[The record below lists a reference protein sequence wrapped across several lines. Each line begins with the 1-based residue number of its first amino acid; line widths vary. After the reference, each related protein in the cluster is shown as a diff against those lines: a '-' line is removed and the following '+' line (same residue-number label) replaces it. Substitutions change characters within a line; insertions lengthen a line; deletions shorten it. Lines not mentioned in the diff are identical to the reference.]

1 MLKRHPNIPL
11 KLSHDSW
18 LEPFLQ
24 KLEDRAVAAKTM
36 ETKLTGKHQT
46 LVDFASGHE
55 YFGLHFRDGRWIFR
69 EWAPNATEIFL
80 IGEFSNWLE
89 KPEYSLHRANSHG
102 VWEIELE
109 QHLLAHGMLYRL
121 SVHWHGGS
129 GSRIP
134 VYSRRVVQDKSSNI
148 FNAQVWQPQYSYQ
161 WRNPSPSPRIQEALI
176 YEAHVG
182 MSREFAGVSSYRQFK
197 DEIVPR
203 IATAGY
209 NTIQLMAVMEH
220 PYYGSF
226 GYHVSNF
233 FAASSRFGTP
243 EELKELVD
251 VAHAH
256 GLRVIIDIVHSH
268 AVRNESEGLGKF
280 DGTRYQYFHEGGR
293 GEHSAWDSYCF
304 NYAKPEVL
312 HFLLSNCRY
321 WLDEYH
327 IDGFRFDG
335 ITSMLYL
342 HHGLGYAFTTYD
354 DYFGNNV
361 DEDAIVY
368 LTLANKL
375 IHAVN
380 PHAVTIAEDV
390 SGMPG
395 LAAPAVQNGCGF
407 DYRLAMGVT
416 DFWFKLF
423 DINDECWSMSGLW
436 HELNNRR
443 KDEKTISY
451 VECHD
456 QSIVGGQTVIF
467 RLAGADMY
475 HAMHCSDSNL
485 NIERAVAIHKMSR
498 LITLATA
505 GNGYLNFIGNEFG
518 HPEWIDFPRSGND
531 WSYHYARRQWSLC
544 DNKDLRY
551 SQLAKFDREIMRLA
565 TDNNLIGGGVPQA
578 LVIDDDKKTICFER
592 SGLFFFFNFHPH
604 DSYVDYCCEALP
616 GEYQLVIDTDS
627 GSFGGHGRIAANQH
641 YFTIA
646 EKCKKNIHNRLS
658 IYLPSRTAMVLKKII
673 YTKEQSFVY
682 Q

>member
-1 MLKRHPNIPL
+1 MLRRQPNTPL
-11 KLSHDSW
+11 KLHYDSW
-18 LEPFLQ
+18 LKPFLP
-24 KLEDRAVAAKTM
+24 KLNERSARVKAI
-36 ETKLTGKHQT
+36 ESKLTGDKQS
-46 LVDFASGHE
+46 LADYSSGHE
-55 YFGLHFRDGRWIFR
+55 YFGLHFRDGEWIFR

-80 IGEFSNWLE
+80 IGDFSAWHE
-89 KPEYSLHRANSHG
+89 IPQFSLTQIDKNG
-102 VWEIELE
+102 VWEIKLPAKS
-109 QHLLAHGMLYRL
+109 LNHGMLYRL
-121 SVHWHGGS
+121 NIHWRNGS

-134 VYSRRVVQDKSSNI
+134 AYARRVVQDTTTNI
-148 FNAQVWQPQYSYQ
+148 FNAQVWLPEHPYL
-161 WRNPSPSPRIQEALI
+161 WRNPNPVPKIYEPLI
-176 YEAHVG
+176 YEAHIG

-209 NTIQLMAVMEH
+209 NTIQLMAIMEH

-243 EELKELVD
+243 EEFKELVD

-280 DGTRYQYFHEGGR
+280 DGTRYQYFHDGAR

-312 HFLLSNCRY
+312 HFLLSNCRF

-327 IDGFRFDG
+327 LDGFRFDG

-342 HHGLGYAFTTYD
+342 HHGLGHAFTTYA
-354 DYFGNNV
+354 DYFGNQI
-361 DEDAIVY
+361 DEDAVVY
-368 LTLANKL
+368 LTLANKV
-375 IHAVN
+375 IHEVN
-380 PHAVTIAEDV
+380 PAALTIAEDV

-395 LAAPAVQNGCGF
+395 LAAPIEHCGCGF

-416 DFWFKLF
+416 DYWFKLF
-423 DINDECWSMSGLW
+423 DTKDENWSMSGLW

-475 HAMHCSDSNL
+475 HAMRIDMN
-485 NIERAVAIHKMSR
+485 NYKIERAVAIHKMVR
-498 LITLATA
+498 LITLASA

-518 HPEWIDFPRSGND
+518 HPEWVDFPRQGND
-531 WSYHYARRQWSLC
+531 WSYHYARRQWSLK
-544 DNKDLRY
+544 DNKELRY
-551 SQLAKFDREIMRLA
+551 GQLGNFDRAILIMA
-565 TDNNLIGGGVPQA
+565 SANNLIGGGVTQIIA
-578 LVIDDDKKTICFER
+578 LNEDKKIIFFER
-592 SGLFFFFNFHPH
+592 SGLFFFFNFHQEN
-604 DSYVDYCCEALP
+604 SYVDYPCEVLP
-616 GEYQLVIDTDS
+616 GEYTLELDS
-627 GSFGGHGRIAANQH
+627 DAIEFGGHARITPGQH
-641 YFTIA
+641 YFTNI
-646 EKCKKNIHNRLS
+646 EKIGKNIHNRLK
-658 IYLPSRTAMVLKKII
+658 IYLPSRTVIVLKKI
-673 YTKEQSFVY
+673 F
-682 Q
+682 